1 MKKEFN
7 VYFND
12 GNHKILEAKDI
23 MAVMVYL
30 VQQGIMDDV
39 KKIERRR

>member
-7 VYFND
+7 VYFED
-12 GNHKILEAKDI
+12 GNHKILEATDI

-30 VQQGIMDDV
+30 VQLGIMNEV
-39 KKIERRR
+39 RKIERR